1 MAHFYS
7 FCRRAVAFAAVMIVS
22 ATAAFAQPQFIESQ
36 WNGRRVAFL
45 GDSITDARQIAQTN
59 NIYWN
64 FLKDILG
71 IEAYVYG
78 ISGHRMNQIIGQG
91 ERLMA
96 EHGQEVDAILVFIG
110 TNDYNGNIPLGEWYT
125 YSDRKTID
133 DGPVEVVRRHRELN
147 FDDSTFR
154 GRANTTVRWLKTN
167 YPDKQIIFM
176 TPIHRG
182 YAKFNDKNIQ
192 PEESFANA
200 CGNFIDEYVQAV
212 REIADVWAVP
222 VIDLSAISGLYPML
236 DEHAHYFRK
245 ADTDRLH
252 PNTPGQLRMAY
263 ALAYQLMGYPA
274 YFPKYAAIALDSSI
288 DRRVKAQ
295 VDAVLDSYGVKASYA
310 PMEKSAKTTA
320 FNADSVKDGDI
331 IRLQNHV
338 SDDKLV
344 ETVKAFV
351 PQLQARGFEFL
362 TVTELYG
369 IRGHEPSA
377 FYGANNTINNIY

>member
-1 MAHFYS
+1 MLRLAAS
-7 FCRRAVAFAAVMIVS
+7 ALVLFCLSLGSLS
-22 ATAAFAQPQFIESQ
+22 AQVEIDSQ
-36 WNGRRVAFL
+36 WKGRRVALL

-71 IEAYVYG
+71 IEPYVYG
-78 ISGHRMNQIIGQG
+78 ISGHRMNQIIGQAQKL
-91 ERLMA
+91 EA
-96 EHGQEVDAILVFIG
+96 EHGQHVDAILVFIG
-110 TNDYNGNIPLGEWYT
+110 TNDYNANVPLGEWYT

-133 DGPVEVVRRHRELN
+133 DGPVEVTRRHRELV

-154 GRANTTVRWLKTN
+154 GRANNTVRWLKTH
-167 YPDKQIIFM
+167 YPDKQIIFL

-200 CGNFIDEYVQAV
+200 CGHFIDEYVQAV

-222 VIDLSAISGLYPML
+222 VIDFGAACGLYPMM

-263 ALAYQLMGYPA
+263 ALAYQLLNYPA
-274 YFPKYAAIALDSSI
+274 YFPKQIAFSFDASI
-288 DRRVKAQ
+288 DRRLRAQ
-295 VDAVLDSYGVKASYA
+295 IDALLDSYGVKASYVA
-310 PMEKSAKTTA
+310 SSPVAKTTA
-320 FNADSVKDGDI
+320 FNVDDVRDGDI
-331 IRLQNHV
+331 VRLQNHM
-338 SDDKLV
+338 SDDRIL
-344 ETVKAFV
+344 ETLEAVV
-351 PQLQARGFEFL
+351 PELQARGFRIL
-362 TVTELYG
+362 DVPELFAV
-369 IRGHEPSA
+369 RGVEPAAYYNGQSITNV
-377 FYGANNTINNIY
+377 Y

>member
-1 MAHFYS
+1 MVHFHS
-7 FCRRAVAFAAVMIVS
+7 FCRRAVALAAALILS
-22 ATAAFAQPQFIESQ
+22 ALAAFAQPQFIESQ

-64 FLKDILG
+64 FLRDILG
-71 IEAYVYG
+71 IEPYVYG

-96 EHGQEVDAILVFIG
+96 QHGQNVDAILVFIG
-110 TNDYNGNIPLGEWYT
+110 TNDYNGNIPLGEWYS
-125 YSDRKTID
+125 YSDQKTID

-147 FDDSTFR
+147 YDDSTFR

-167 YPDKQIIFM
+167 YPDKQIIFL

-200 CGNFIDEYVQAV
+200 CGHFIDEYVQAV
-212 REIADVWAVP
+212 KEIADVWAVP

-236 DEHAHYFRK
+236 DEHSPYFRK

-274 YFPKYAAIALDSSI
+274 YFPKYVAFSFDSDI
-288 DRRVKAQ
+288 DRRLKSQ
-295 VDAVLDSYGVKASYA
+295 IDALFESYGTQASYMK
-310 PMEKSAKTTA
+310 MEKTAKTAA
-320 FNADSVKDGDI
+320 FDVASVKDGDI
-331 IRLQNHV
+331 IRLQNQL
-338 SDDKLV
+338 SDDKILETLESLV
-344 ETVKAFV
+344 PE
-351 PQLQARGFEFL
+351 LIGRGFEIL
-362 TVTELYG
+362 SVSELYG
-369 IRGHEPSA
+369 IRGVEPFAYYTENKSTNV
-377 FYGANNTINNIY
+377 Y

>member
-1 MAHFYS
+1 MVHFHS
-7 FCRRAVAFAAVMIVS
+7 FCRRAVALAAALILS
-22 ATAAFAQPQFIESQ
+22 ALAAFAQPQFIESQ

-64 FLKDILG
+64 FLRDILG
-71 IEAYVYG
+71 IEPYVYG

-96 EHGQEVDAILVFIG
+96 QHGQNVDAILVFIG
-110 TNDYNGNIPLGEWYT
+110 TNDYNGNIPLGEWYS
-125 YSDRKTID
+125 YSDQKTID

-147 FDDSTFR
+147 YDDSTFR

-167 YPDKQIIFM
+167 YPDKQIIFL

-200 CGNFIDEYVQAV
+200 CGHFIDEYVQAV
-212 REIADVWAVP
+212 KEIADVWAVP

-236 DEHAHYFRK
+236 DEHSPYFRK

-274 YFPKYAAIALDSSI
+274 YFPKYVAFSFDSDI
-288 DRRVKAQ
+288 DRRLKSQ
-295 VDAVLDSYGVKASYA
+295 IDALFESYGTQASYMK
-310 PMEKSAKTTA
+310 MEKTAKTAA
-320 FNADSVKDGDI
+320 FDVASVKDGDI
-331 IRLQNHV
+331 IRLQNQL
-338 SDDKLV
+338 SDDKIV
-344 ETVKAFV
+344 ETLESLV
-351 PQLQARGFEFL
+351 PELIGRGFEIL
-362 TVTELYG
+362 SVSELYG
-369 IRGHEPSA
+369 IRGVEPSA
-377 FYGANNTINNIY
+377 YYTENKSTNVY

>member
-200 CGNFIDEYVQAV
+200 CGNFIDEYVQTV

-236 DEHAHYFRK
+236 DEHAH
-245 ADTDRLH
+245 
-252 PNTPGQLRMAY
+252 
-263 ALAYQLMGYPA
+263 
-274 YFPKYAAIALDSSI
+274 
-288 DRRVKAQ
+288 
-295 VDAVLDSYGVKASYA
+295 
-310 PMEKSAKTTA
+310 
-320 FNADSVKDGDI
+320 
-331 IRLQNHV
+331 
-338 SDDKLV
+338 
-344 ETVKAFV
+344 
-351 PQLQARGFEFL
+351 
-362 TVTELYG
+362 
-369 IRGHEPSA
+369 
-377 FYGANNTINNIY
+377 

>member
-1 MAHFYS
+1 MTHS
-7 FCRRAVAFAAVMIVS
+7 NSLLRRSASVAAALILS
-22 ATAAFAQPQFIESQ
+22 ALAAFAQPQFIESQ

-64 FLKDILG
+64 FLRDILG
-71 IEAYVYG
+71 IEPYVYG

-96 EHGQEVDAILVFIG
+96 QHGQNVDAILVFIG
-110 TNDYNGNIPLGEWYT
+110 TNDYNGNIPLGEWYS
-125 YSDRKTID
+125 YSDQKTID

-147 FDDSTFR
+147 YDDSTFR

-167 YPDKQIIFM
+167 YPDKQIIFL

-200 CGNFIDEYVQAV
+200 CGHFIDEYVQAV
-212 REIADVWAVP
+212 KEIANVWAVP
-222 VIDLSAISGLYPML
+222 VIDLNAISGLYPML
-236 DEHAHYFRK
+236 DEHSHYFRK

-274 YFPKYAAIALDSSI
+274 YFPKYVAFSFDSAI
-288 DRRVKAQ
+288 DRRLKSQ
-295 VDAVLDSYGVKASYA
+295 IDALFESYGTQASYMK
-310 PMEKSAKTTA
+310 MEKTAKTAA
-320 FNADSVKDGDI
+320 FDVASVKDGDI
-331 IRLQNHV
+331 IRLQNQL
-338 SDDKLV
+338 SDDKIIETLESLV
-344 ETVKAFV
+344 PE
-351 PQLQARGFEFL
+351 LIGRGFEIL
-362 TVTELYG
+362 SVSELYG
-369 IRGHEPSA
+369 IRGVEPSA
-377 FYGANNTINNIY
+377 YYTENKSTNVY

>member
-7 FCRRAVAFAAVMIVS
+7 FCRRAAAFAAVMIVS

-64 FLKDILG
+64 FLRDILG
-71 IEAYVYG
+71 IEPYVYG

-96 EHGQEVDAILVFIG
+96 QHGQNVDAILVFIG
-110 TNDYNGNIPLGEWYT
+110 TNDYNGNIPLGEWYS
-125 YSDRKTID
+125 YSDQKTID

-147 FDDSTFR
+147 YDDSTFR

-167 YPDKQIIFM
+167 YPDKQIIFL

-200 CGNFIDEYVQAV
+200 CGHFIDEYVQAV
-212 REIADVWAVP
+212 KEIADVWAVP

-236 DEHAHYFRK
+236 DEHSHYFRN

-274 YFPKYAAIALDSSI
+274 YFPKYVAFSFDYAI
-288 DRRVKAQ
+288 DRRLKAQ
-295 VDAVLDSYGVKASYA
+295 IDALFESYGTQASYMK
-310 PMEKSAKTTA
+310 MEKTAKTAA
-320 FNADSVKDGDI
+320 FDVASVKDGDI
-331 IRLQNHV
+331 IRLQNQL
-338 SDDKLV
+338 SDDKIIETLESLV
-344 ETVKAFV
+344 PE
-351 PQLQARGFEFL
+351 LIGRGFEIL
-362 TVTELYG
+362 SVSELYG
-369 IRGHEPSA
+369 IRGVEPSA
-377 FYGANNTINNIY
+377 YYTENKSTNVY